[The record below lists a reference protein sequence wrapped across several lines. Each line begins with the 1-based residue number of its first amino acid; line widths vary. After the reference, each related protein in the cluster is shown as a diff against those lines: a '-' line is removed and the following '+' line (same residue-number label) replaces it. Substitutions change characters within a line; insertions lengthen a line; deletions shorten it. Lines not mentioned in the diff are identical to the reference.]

1 MADVQKI
8 LETALQQLIAA
19 GLEQK
24 GMSKGEAQILSK
36 AAIIGLDKVDQVLVA
51 ADDEFDRT
59 IKNPAKKKAKRKLNS
74 WQKYVK
80 ANNKKFK
87 YKSGAKKGQVNFK
100 AMSRAFKK
108 TPAGKTGRRKK

>member
-36 AAIIGLDKVDQVLVA
+36 AIIGLDKVDQVLVA
-51 ADDEFDRT
+51 ADDEAERILT
-59 IKNPAKKKAKRKLNS
+59 PEKKKAKRKLNS
-74 WQKYVK
+74 WQRYVK
-80 ANNKKFK
+80 SNSKKFK
-87 YKSGAKKGQVNFK
+87 YKSGKKKGQVNFK
-100 AMSRAFKK
+100 SMSRAFKK
-108 TPAGKTGRRKK
+108 TPAGKTGRRRKK

>member
-8 LETALQQLIAA
+8 LENALQQLIAA

-36 AAIIGLDKVDQVLVA
+36 AAIIGLDKVDKGLVA
-51 ADDEFDRT
+51 ADNE
-59 IKNPAKKKAKRKLNS
+59 AKSIIRSNVPVVKRKLNS

-80 ANNKKFK
+80 ANSKQFRF
-87 YKSGAKKGQVNFK
+87 KSGVKKGQVDFK
-100 AMSRAFKK
+100 KMSRAFKK
-108 TPAGKTGRRKK
+108 TPAGRRKKK

>member
-36 AAIIGLDKVDQVLVA
+36 AAIIGLDKVDKGLVA
-51 ADDEFDRT
+51 ADDEAAR
-59 IKNPAKKKAKRKLNS
+59 ILAPEKRKAKRKLNS
-74 WQKYVK
+74 WQRYVK
-80 ANNKKFK
+80 SNSKKFK
-87 YKSGAKKGQVNFK
+87 FKSGKKKGQVNFK

-108 TPAGKTGRRKK
+108 TPAGRTGRRKK

>member
-8 LETALQQLIAA
+8 LENALQQLIAA

-36 AAIIGLDKVDQVLVA
+36 AAIIGLDKVDKGLVA
-51 ADDEFDRT
+51 ADNE
-59 IKNPAKKKAKRKLNS
+59 AKSIIRANVPVVKRKLNA

-80 ANNKKFK
+80 ANSRQFKF
-87 YKSGAKKGQVNFK
+87 KSGAKKGQVDFK
-100 AMSRAFKK
+100 KMSRAFKK
-108 TPAGKTGRRKK
+108 TPAGRKKK

>member
-36 AAIIGLDKVDQVLVA
+36 AAIIGLDKVDDVLVA
-51 ADDEFDRT
+51 AEAEQKRIT
-59 IKNPAKKKAKRKLNS
+59 APERKKVKRKLNS

-80 ANNKKFK
+80 ANNKKFR
-87 YKSGAKKGQVNFK
+87 YKSGAKKNQVNLK

-108 TPAGKTGRRKK
+108 TPAGRTGRRKK

>member
-36 AAIIGLDKVDQVLVA
+36 AAIIGLEKVDEVLVA
-51 ADDEFDRT
+51 ADDEAVRLRK
-59 IKNPAKKKAKRKLNS
+59 IGVKKLKRKLNP

-80 ANNKKFK
+80 ANSRQFKFK
-87 YKSGAKKGQVNFK
+87 SGSKKGQVDFK
-100 AMSRAFKK
+100 KMSRAFKK
-108 TPAGKTGRRKK
+108 TPAGRKKK

>member
-8 LETALQQLIAA
+8 LENALQQLIGA

-36 AAIIGLDKVDQVLVA
+36 AAIIGLAKVDKTIVEA
-51 ADDEFDRT
+51 EAERDR
-59 IKNPAKKKAKRKLNS
+59 IVKAQKPKVKRKLNS

-80 ANNKKFK
+80 ANSKNFK
-87 YKSGAKKGQVNFK
+87 YKSGVKKGQINLK

-108 TPAGKTGRRKK
+108 GRRK

>member
-51 ADDEFDRT
+51 ADDE
-59 IKNPAKKKAKRKLNS
+59 AKRIVDPLVKKQKRKLNS

-80 ANNKKFK
+80 ANNNKFK